1 MASNSYSL
9 GKSLLVIISILFI
22 VLLGLSALAAPL
34 IAGHDPTDQN
44 LEAILAPPGYDGH
57 LLGTDDLGRDVFSRL
72 LYGSRSALIV
82 GTITVVVALGIG
94 LFFGLAAGLGGRK
107 LDTAIM
113 IANDSLLS
121 FPTILLALT
130 IITFMGYGLVQV
142 MLAMGIIFS
151 PVFTRI
157 VRSEALVLRHAE
169 FVEAARVMGTKRIKI
184 IFLHIIPNM
193 IGKLIVQS
201 AIVFASSI
209 VVESSLSYLG
219 LGIQPP
225 DPSWG
230 LMLKDARNYII
241 SAPRL
246 ALYPGLVIALTV
258 LSFNSI
264 GDIVSEYLNPELQ

>member
-1 MASNSYSL
+1 MVNNTHSI
-9 GKSLLVIISILFI
+9 GKSILLTISLVFI

-34 IAGHDPTDQN
+34 ISGYDPTDQN
-44 LEAILAPPGYDGH
+44 LSEILVSPGEGGH

-82 GTITVVVALGIG
+82 GSVTVVVALVLG
-94 LFFGLAAGLGGRK
+94 LVFGLLAGLGGRK
-107 LDTAIM
+107 LDGVIM
-113 IANDSLLS
+113 IVNDSLLS

-130 IITFMGYGLVQV
+130 IVTFMGYGLGQV
-142 MLAMGIIFS
+142 MLAMGVIFS

-157 VRSEALVLRHAE
+157 VRAEALVLRHAE
-169 FVEAARVMGTKRIKI
+169 FVEAATIMGTKKIKI
-184 IFLHIIPNM
+184 ICLHIIPNM

-201 AIVFASSI
+201 AITFASSI

-230 LMLKDARNYII
+230 LMLKDARSYILT
-241 SAPRL
+241 APRL
-246 ALYPGLVIALTV
+246 AMYP
-258 LSFNSI
+258 
-264 GDIVSEYLNPELQ
+264 